1 MSNFKHNLVQY
12 LKEFVV
18 DERREL
24 FEEKIQQRTKHITVV
39 LENIFQGRN
48 ISASIR
54 SADCFGVQDVHV
66 IENDNIFNDDSE
78 VSMGADKW
86 VTTSIYNQEEDN
98 TAKAIKKLKEEG
110 YQVIAATPH
119 NTDCDLYDIEISEQ
133 KIALIFG
140 AEVRG
145 CSEQTL
151 KLADKRMR
159 IPMYGFTESF
169 NISVSVSLSLQ
180 HLTYK
185 MRNSA
190 VNWKMSQ
197 DQQDETLL
205 QWLRNSIK
213 SSAQIEGKFL
223 KLQSEK

>member
-1 MSNFKHNLVQY
+1 MSHLDYDLVQY

-18 DERREL
+18 DERRTL
-24 FEEKIQQRTKHITVV
+24 FDEKIQQRTKHITIV

-86 VTTSIYNQEEDN
+86 VSTTRYNKQKHN
-98 TAKAIKKLKEEG
+98 TAKAIKKLKADG

-119 NTDCDLYDIEISEQ
+119 NANCDLYDIEIGEQ

-140 AEVRG
+140 AEVNG
-145 CSEQTL
+145 CSEETL
-151 KLADKRMR
+151 KLSDKRMK

-169 NISVSVSLSLQ
+169 NISVSVSLCLQ

-185 MRNSA
+185 LRNSA
-190 VNWKMSQ
+190 VNWRMTKEEQ
-197 DQQDETLL
+197 DKTLL

-213 SSAQIEGKFL
+213 SSSQIEEKYL
-223 KLQSEK
+223 KLRSKK

>member
-1 MSNFKHNLVQY
+1 MSNLKHDLVQY

-86 VTTSIYNQEEDN
+86 VTTTIYNQEEDN

-213 SSAQIEGKFL
+213 SSTQIEEKFL

>member
-1 MSNFKHNLVQY
+1 MSILKHDLVQY

-24 FEEKIQQRTKHITVV
+24 FEEKIEQRTKHITVV

-66 IENDNIFNDDSE
+66 IENDNYFNDDRE

-86 VTTSIYNQEEDN
+86 IKTTRYNQEN
-98 TAKAIKKLKEEG
+98 HNSAAAIKKLKEKG
-110 YQVIAATPH
+110 YQVIAVTPH
-119 NTDCDLYDIEISEQ
+119 NTDCDLYDIEITDQ

-145 CSEQTL
+145 CSEETL
-151 KLADKRMR
+151 KLADKRMK

-169 NISVSVSLSLQ
+169 NISVSVSLCLQ

-190 VNWKMSQ
+190 VNWRMTQEQKN
-197 DQQDETLL
+197 ETLL
-205 QWLRNSIK
+205 QWLRNTIK
-213 SSAQIEGKFL
+213 SSAQIEEKF
-223 KLQSEK
+223 KELQSQK